1 MAQINDLL
9 VLGNSNLLGSVNI
22 LGDLIQKGEK
32 VVTISALSNI
42 SYNDLLD
49 LPTSLKNP
57 NLLIFTGASTE
68 TYDGST
74 EVSINIVG
82 WAGTGAAA
90 EVFNSTSNKALGQ
103 YSHAEGFNT
112 TAGTAANGLAAHSE
126 GVGTVASGNYSHA
139 QGYGTMA
146 TANHTSAQ
154 GYNTVAAAHAAFATG
169 EATHAGGKR
178 SIAGGL
184 NTFTVGENSIALG
197 QGTANTTTVQMKAES
212 NSNQLLLNSV
222 PKQIKVGSVI
232 ECEGIYAFITSIN
245 TSAKK
250 VTISAGATTS
260 FIANPPFTNTTT
272 YKTANIYNG
281 VVAGGNN
288 SFSMG
293 SNTLALGVNSFA
305 IGAASCANDAGS
317 YAEGS
322 GTIASGT
329 NNHVQGKFNI
339 ENTGINAF
347 TNPHGTYAHIVGNG
361 TATDARSNAHTL
373 AWDGTAWFQGDV
385 YTGSSSGTNKD
396 SGSIR
401 LARINELP
409 GAASASAAG
418 IVKIG
423 SNISVSS
430 GTISVPAASDTVAG
444 VTIVYPAAKCTSYT
458 TDSGTVSPAAV
469 KQAVNM
475 FGITKAAGG
484 TFDSGA
490 STQKD
495 QAQLKWATVNSK
507 TPFIGYA
514 TDQTD
519 GTFVIG
525 SITGTAYQTGLAIG
539 GGSGNLLWKG
549 VKVATTSDIPSTH
562 AASKITAGT
571 FAGQVV
577 AKSDAQTPGTSL
589 LRNSKLV
596 STSTSPTVNGEI
608 CWQYE

>member
-82 WAGTGAAA
+82 WAGTGTNA
-90 EVFNSTSNKALGQ
+90 ERFNNATSASGD
-103 YSHAEGFNT
+103 YSHAEGQKT
-112 TAGTAANGLAAHSE
+112 TASGESSHAE
-126 GVGTVASGNYSHA
+126 GNWTTASGKFSHA
-139 QGYGTMA
+139 EGNWAEARG
-146 TANHTSAQ
+146 N
-154 GYNTVAAAHAAFATG
+154 GAHAEGA
-169 EATHAGGKR
+169 
-178 SIAGGL
+178 S
-184 NTFTVGENSIALG
+184 
-197 QGTANTTTVQMKAES
+197 TT
-212 NSNQLLLNSV
+212 
-222 PKQIKVGSVI
+222 
-232 ECEGIYAFITSIN
+232 
-245 TSAKK
+245 
-250 VTISAGATTS
+250 
-260 FIANPPFTNTTT
+260 
-272 YKTANIYNG
+272 
-281 VVAGGNN
+281 
-288 SFSMG
+288 
-293 SNTLALGVNSFA
+293 
-305 IGAASCANDAGS
+305 
-317 YAEGS
+317 
-322 GTIASGT
+322 ASGDYS
-329 NNHVQGKFNI
+329 HVQGKWNI
-339 ENTGINAF
+339 EDTANQ
-347 TNPHGTYAHIVGNG
+347 YAHIVGNG
-361 TATDARSNAHTL
+361 AALALSNAHTL
-373 AWDGTAWFQGDV
+373 GWDGTAWFQGDV

-409 GAASASAAG
+409 GAASTSAAG

-430 GTISVPAASDTVAG
+430 GTISVPAASDTTAG
-444 VTIVYPAAKCTSYT
+444 VTVVYPKAKCTTYT
-458 TDSGTVSPAAV
+458 SDSGTVTPAAV
-469 KQAVNM
+469 KQAVEM
-475 FGITKAAGG
+475 FGITLAAGG

-490 STQKD
+490 TAQKD

-514 TDQTD
+514 TDQND
-519 GTFVIG
+519 GTFVVG
-525 SITGTAYQTGLAIG
+525 SITGTTYQTGLAIG

-577 AKSDAQTPGTSL
+577 AKSDAQAPGTSL

-596 STSTSPTVNGEI
+596 STSTNPTVNGEI